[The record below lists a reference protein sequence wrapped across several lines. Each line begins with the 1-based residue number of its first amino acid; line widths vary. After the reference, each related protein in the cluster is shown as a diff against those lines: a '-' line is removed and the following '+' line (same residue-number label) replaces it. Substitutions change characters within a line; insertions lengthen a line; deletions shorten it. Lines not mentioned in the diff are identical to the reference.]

1 MSVLHRF
8 TKLEQGEM
16 RWENVRF
23 ALQDVALA
31 WRCLESCYCGGMIFF
46 SAHSRTTKVPFSSM
60 DTS

>member
-23 ALQDVALA
+23 ALQAVAQAFQQVAKPGDALKA
-31 WRCLESCYCGGMIFF
+31 VIVVE
-46 SAHSRTTKVPFSSM
+46 
-60 DTS
+60 

>member
-31 WRCLESCYCGGMIFF
+31 FQQVAM
-46 SAHSRTTKVPFSSM
+46 P
-60 DTS
+60 